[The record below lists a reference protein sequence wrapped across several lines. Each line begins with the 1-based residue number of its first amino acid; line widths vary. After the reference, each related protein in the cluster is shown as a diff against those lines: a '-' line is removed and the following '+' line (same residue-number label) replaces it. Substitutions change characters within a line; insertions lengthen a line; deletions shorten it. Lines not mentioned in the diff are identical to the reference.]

1 MLAGTVGDRI
11 VASKG
16 DEHVKLVADPRLPTE
31 KEVEKHYLTHLP
43 YRNWCSVCVAAK
55 GKDLDHR
62 KCVREGRGMP
72 EFSFD

>member
-1 MLAGTVGDRI
+1 MLEGTVGDRI

-16 DEHVKLVADPRLPTE
+16 DEHVKLVTDPRLPTE
-31 KEVEKHYLTHLP
+31 KEVEKHCLTHLP

-62 KCVREGRGMP
+62 KCVREGRGLP
-72 EFSFD
+72 

>member
-31 KEVEKHYLTHLP
+31 KEVEKHCLTHLP

-62 KCVREGRGMP
+62 ECVCEGRGLP
-72 EFSFD
+72 